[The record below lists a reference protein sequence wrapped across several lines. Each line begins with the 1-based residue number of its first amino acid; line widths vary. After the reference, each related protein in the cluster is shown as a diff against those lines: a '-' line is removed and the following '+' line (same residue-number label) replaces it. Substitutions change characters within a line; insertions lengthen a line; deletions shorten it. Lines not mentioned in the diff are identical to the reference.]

1 MKEMGKKIVYKS
13 LGVLL
18 SAAMLCGCGAQGN
31 MGNIGGDA
39 GTSASSIE
47 ITIKDMYGY
56 RAGDKLGS
64 DLNFEACMV
73 ITEDLIA
80 EYGVDSIVSSSGSF
94 EEDFGMTSDEY
105 IQNYLDNKLY
115 MHFIED

>member
-31 MGNIGGDA
+31 IGDMGGNA

-47 ITIKDMYGY
+47 AS
-56 RAGDKLGS
+56 R
-64 DLNFEACMV
+64 
-73 ITEDLIA
+73 
-80 EYGVDSIVSSSGSF
+80 
-94 EEDFGMTSDEY
+94 
-105 IQNYLDNKLY
+105 
-115 MHFIED
+115 